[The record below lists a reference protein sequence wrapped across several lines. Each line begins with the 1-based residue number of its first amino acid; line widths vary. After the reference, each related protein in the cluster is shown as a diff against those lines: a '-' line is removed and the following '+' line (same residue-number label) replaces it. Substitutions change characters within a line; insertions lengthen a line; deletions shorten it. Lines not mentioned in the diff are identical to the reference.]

1 MEAHQR
7 LDEILK
13 VVESARSLPMSS
25 SVVLN
30 RNELTELLGEL
41 RDALPPEL
49 QAAQDVLRKRDTL
62 LYETTSNAER
72 LLEAAAEEGRR
83 LVSEEEVVRAAR
95 IEAAEMLQA
104 ARDESDRMSRDVDGY
119 VDAKLAHL
127 EVSVNNILEAI
138 RKGRE
143 HLSAS
148 AGLYGNLAAED
159 TGVPREL
166 SEPSEAPR
174 ELGRDMQVDRV
185 ADVSTPTPAFPQQQL
200 PQQQLPQQQLPQQQ
214 LPQSPSELPAAT
226 PAAPSDA
233 PHQVPPAVRAFSAA
247 RHQVPPSGSPLSEST
262 SPSPYAAEFSGHP
275 DGLRR
280 PGAPPGGEN
289 GRGWTPD
296 ESALLP
302 TGDQPGEHDAEP
314 EHRGASDPGN
324 PPNGTLSEAA
334 DVDLN
339 SET

>member
-1 MEAHQR
+1 MQAHEK

-13 VVESARSLPMSS
+13 FLESARSLPMSS
-25 SVVLN
+25 SVVVN
-30 RNELTELLGEL
+30 RNELNEQLEEL
-41 RDALPPEL
+41 RDILPAEL

-104 ARDESDRMSRDVDGY
+104 ARDETDRMSRDIDGY

-148 AGLYGNLAAED
+148 AGLYGELAADD
-159 TGVPREL
+159 TGAPREL
-166 SEPSEAPR
+166 SEPGEAPR
-174 ELGRDMQVDRV
+174 DVADSPNDLPTGVRSAVDRPDPPSP
-185 ADVSTPTPAFPQQQL
+185 APAPVSPAAGPQTI
-200 PQQQLPQQQLPQQQ
+200 
-214 LPQSPSELPAAT
+214 ELPAVTAEALS
-226 PAAPSDA
+226 AAPEASPSDA
-233 PHQVPPAVRAFSAA
+233 P
-247 RHQVPPSGSPLSEST
+247 SGEST
-262 SPSPYAAEFSGHP
+262 SPSSRASEVAGHP

-280 PGAPPGGEN
+280 PAAPAGGAN
-289 GRGWTPD
+289 GRGWTPAAP
-296 ESALLP
+296 ELP
-302 TGDQPGEHDAEP
+302 PVDNQPGEHGAERRDELEP
-314 EHRGASDPGN
+314 LI
-324 PPNGTLSEAA
+324 PPNRTSTEPA
-334 DVDLN
+334 DVDIN